1 MYCLQLS
8 SYLFKYSS
16 CLLLEKI
23 VYLVLVSCL
32 GGRMLVKKVP
42 EHAKKTND

>member
-23 VYLVLVSCL
+23 VYLVLVCCL
-32 GGRMLVKKVP
+32 GGRKLAKKVP
-42 EHAKKTND
+42 EHAKMTNE